1 MFAVK
6 ADVVKLSAVASGLP
20 PDAAAYHRSVFP
32 LAPGVPLRVA
42 VAPEQIDVGVKVGSE
57 GIGFTVTITLP
68 DIVAVHVGVVV
79 FVANTVYVPA
89 VLLLVQLRAVPVDPF
104 LAVPT
109 LVVTEFTVR
118 CS

>member
-1 MFAVK
+1 M
-6 ADVVKLSAVASGLP
+6 KLRAVASGLP
-20 PDAAAYHRSVFP
+20 PEEAAYHRSVLP
-32 LAPGVPLRVA
+32 LAPGVPLSVA
-42 VAPEQIDVGVKVGSE
+42 VAPEHIDVGVKVGSP
-57 GIGFTVTITLP
+57 GIGFTVTTTLP
-68 DIVAVHVGVVV
+68 DIVAEHVGVVL

-89 VLLLVQLRAVPVDPF
+89 VLLLVQLRADPVDPF